1 MARIAIVVGDRT
13 SSGGTVLTGSPFT
26 DINGMA
32 VARVGDKAF
41 CPKHKGP
48 FPIVTGDPTFIV
60 DGQPLAR
67 HGDYLA
73 CGCQV
78 LAVKQSTVS
87 VESGGSGGARS
98 GPVDAATATA
108 SPAGFVPKGA
118 IPQGSPASPPLKQ
131 DIVLHYHY
139 GDLDRTPVRGVAYQV
154 MLPDDSVVTGNLD
167 DDGRARVPQVTV
179 GPAQMVQVLFQP
191 DVSDDD
197 DAPILAARE
206 KLKVAL
212 DAIVA
217 QTRTDMASE
226 WRQWD
231 DAGTAKRWGLQRGNQ
246 VLGTGQGAWD
256 YVAGTVETAVDLA
269 VLMYKTDR
277 EIKEWTRLLLT
288 GDRDGM
294 DRKIAAMRAAGEKV
308 MEVASEAKELFN
320 LLIEDPA
327 ITLQLPEFGKAW
339 WEAVPPDEQEHIQ
352 ARFSSQI
359 MTDVVVSILLAAV
372 TVELGG
378 AGGFGYAAAKAG
390 NTAARIGKR
399 LLNLMEEV
407 EDAFKGLA
415 KALRARKR
423 RQGDGNR
430 TPDGNRTVETKR
442 LPKRMPRKTL
452 PCFSPQKLP
461 ASKYKEMDRQL
472 KGQEQGL
479 NDMSVEEY
487 LEARKAFDP
496 KNRDRKVAEAARDD
510 YKAKLKEDK
519 YKELRRQRVGVE
531 DAEKQAKD
539 HAEATMKLMNALHN
553 PDLVAGGKDKIADF
567 GDGEVNQT
575 IGRQW
580 KHEKKGQTTRI
591 QDLDDAASKVPASER
606 KRTKMNGGLERCK

>member
-1 MARIAIVVGDRT
+1 MARIAIVVGDST

-41 CPKHKGP
+41 CPKHKGA
-48 FPIVTGDPTFIV
+48 FPIITGDPTFIV
-60 DGQPLAR
+60 DGNPLAR

-87 VESGGSGGARS
+87 VESGGSGAPRGA
-98 GPVDAATATA
+98 VAAAA
-108 SPAGFVPKGA
+108 SAAPPPGFVPQGTT
-118 IPQGSPASPPLKQ
+118 PQKSAAAPPLKQ
-131 DIVLHYHY
+131 DISLYYHY
-139 GDLDRTPVRGVAYQV
+139 GDLDRTPVRGVGYQV
-154 MLPDDSVVTGNLD
+154 MLPDDSVVTGRLD
-167 DDGRARVPQVTV
+167 DEGRALIPQVTV

-206 KLKVAL
+206 RLKVAL

-246 VLGTGQGAWD
+246 ALGTGQGAWD

-277 EIKEWTRLLLT
+277 EIKEWTQLLLT
-288 GDRDGM
+288 GDRDGL
-294 DRKIAAMRAAGEKV
+294 DRKIAAMRAAGGKV
-308 MEVASEAKELFN
+308 MAVASEAKELFN

-327 ITLQLPEFGKAW
+327 ITLQLPAFGKAW
-339 WEAVPPDEQEHIQ
+339 WEAVPPDEQGRIQ

-399 LLNLMEEV
+399 LLHLMEDV
-407 EDAFKGLA
+407 EEAFKGLA
-415 KALRARKR
+415 KALRTRKR

-430 TPDGNRTVETKR
+430 TPDGKRTVEVKR
-442 LPKRMPRKTL
+442 LPKRMPRKDL
-452 PCFSPQKLP
+452 PCFTPHKLP
-461 ASKYKEMDRQL
+461 ASKYPEMDRQL

-487 LEARKAFDP
+487 IKAREAFDP
-496 KNRDRKVAEAARDD
+496 KNRDRSVAADARAKFSSKVYAE
-510 YKAKLKEDK
+510 KLDELTNQGLSIKE
-519 YKELRRQRVGVE
+519 
-531 DAEKQAKD
+531 AEKQASA
-539 HAEATMKLMNALHN
+539 HAESTMKVMHALHN
-553 PDLVAGGKDKIADF
+553 PDLVAGGNDKIADF
-567 GDGEVNQT
+567 GDGRVNST
-575 IGRQW
+575 IGWQW
-580 KHEKKGQTTRI
+580 KNAKNGKKSRI
-591 QDLDDAASKVPASER
+591 GELDEAAANVPVGERSK
-606 KRTKMNGGLERCK
+606 TKMNGGLERCK